1 MEVIIVVAMAQNR
14 VIGRDNQLPWH
25 IPEELAMFKK
35 VTIGHP
41 IIMGRKTFDS
51 LPGLLP
57 GREHIVLSRDVEYE
71 PEGAIHAISLA
82 DALAYCQ
89 THKHNRVSIIGGS
102 EVFKEGFNVATVIRL
117 TLLNREVKGDVYLPP
132 IPVEDFEVVDTQTF
146 DKASEKFTV
155 IVYRRC
161 GKEA

>member
-1 MEVIIVVAMAQNR
+1 MEVILVVAMAQNR

-57 GREHIVLSRDVEYE
+57 DREHIVLSRNVEYE
-71 PEGAIHAISLA
+71 PEDAIHVTSLVE
-82 DALAYCQ
+82 ALEYCRVC
-89 THKHNRVSIIGGS
+89 KHTRVSIIGGS
-102 EVFKEGFNVATVIRL
+102 EVFKEGFNVATMIRL
-117 TLLNREVKGDVYLPP
+117 TLLNREVKGDAYLPP

-146 DKASEKFTV
+146 DKASEKFTI
-155 IVYRRC
+155 IVYRRI
-161 GKEA
+161 KK